1 MNHLE
6 NRDWGR
12 KLPKIDSFIK
22 KVKSKNKNKKRLD
35 TREFLNLIID
45 EEQQTIQLADT
56 KEYIGAI
63 AVSPINIFGVREKEQ
78 TKFINVFESFVN
90 NKKFG
95 CYQIYSSETG
105 SDTNAYTKQLNELQ
119 RPLSLNSDN
128 DRLRFELIENE
139 KKYISMQTSNHDLV
153 DKYFYIIFKHS
164 DKEELDKVK
173 HDAMYLLKSVFSARE
188 VDYYEH
194 IQTIYRYFNPFRSLY
209 EKKEIGPLSDLTV
222 GDYISPTGV
231 AVDKN
236 KLSQYIY
243 VDDVYCKTFHVFSYP
258 DFPFFAWL
266 SYLTGFNGVDFS
278 LHVEDCDSSR
288 LMKTYDKQYNNIC
301 KNYDKATKRSEQEK
315 LKNDMES
322 VELMIESLSRGSRKS
337 VSFVVTLRIAAT
349 SIEKLNEMESSL
361 IEATGNLNMLVRQGF
376 FDQKNLFYSTAPLC
390 CNTIKEYTKD
400 AVCNVL
406 SWGFPF
412 VFESL
417 NDQNLPI
424 LIGRSRS
431 MGGAIFY
438 NHLVKSKSRTNSNEV
453 VFGTTGSGKTYFL
466 MLLILHRFARGMK
479 QIIVDVEG
487 KQMNKLTKYLGGEV
501 INCSNGVLGIIN
513 PLQIRIT
520 IDDDDSGDKIP
531 LHRIYPLASHIQFLR
546 TFFGMY
552 FTGLD
557 RVLLSEVEDALEELY
572 KHWGYSFETTAEE
585 IVNKEPKDFPIMK
598 DLYEMMVERFEKAD
612 KNNLDKKNR
621 MEIAKNFIKRMA
633 VGADSPMF
641 NGHTN
646 ISLDND
652 TICFNLAGLQNKD
665 TTVLRTQY
673 YNILSYV
680 LTEVISGKFTKW
692 IQIYEDECH
701 VLMNKNM
708 PEVMQ
713 FQKLLIKVIRKY
725 NGGLTT
731 STQEIADMLND
742 SVKEFGAALLGNSNY
757 KFFFKQ
763 EAESIQYLKS
773 SKIISDK
780 DADYLQYAEIGQCH
794 MSLGAN
800 ALQIEVVLPDAC
812 KELFDSFL
820 LNETRS

>member
-1 MNHLE
+1 MNL
-6 NRDWGR
+6 
-12 KLPKIDSFIK
+12 L
-22 KVKSKNKNKKRLD
+22 
-35 TREFLNLIID
+35 ID
-45 EEQQTIQLADT
+45 EENETIQLADT

-63 AVSPINIFGVREKEQ
+63 AVSPLNIFGVREKEQ
-78 TKFINVFESFVN
+78 TKYINVLETFVN
-90 NKKFG
+90 NRKFTN
-95 CYQIYSSETG
+95 YQIFSSETG
-105 SDTNAYTKQLNELQ
+105 SDINTYLHQLSDLQKKMEL
-119 RPLSLNSDN
+119 SNDS
-128 DRLRFELIENE
+128 DRLRFELIEDE
-139 KKYISMQTSNHDLV
+139 KKYIQMQTGNRDLV
-153 DKYFYIIFKHS
+153 DKYFYIIFRHE
-164 DKEELDKVK
+164 DKEELERLK
-173 HDAMYLLKSVFSARE
+173 HDAMYLFKSMFSARD
-188 VDYYEH
+188 VDFYEH
-194 IQTIYRYFNPFRSLY
+194 LLTIYRYFNPFRSLY
-209 EKKEIGPLSDLTV
+209 ERKNIHHLKDLEIC
-222 GDYISPTGV
+222 DYISPIGIK
-231 AVDKN
+231 ADKD

-243 VDDVYCKTFHVFSYP
+243 IDGVYCKTFHVYSYP

-266 SYLTGFNGVDFS
+266 SYLTGFKGVDFS
-278 LHVEDCDSSR
+278 LHVEDCDSAR
-288 LMKTYDKQYNNIC
+288 LMKTYDKQYNNLC

-322 VELMIESLSRGSRKS
+322 VELMIESLSRGTKKA
-337 VSFVVTLRIAAT
+337 VSFVVTLRLEA
-349 SIEKLNEMESSL
+349 SSL
-361 IEATGNLNMLVRQGF
+361 EELVELENLLVQETSNLDMLIRQGF
-376 FDQKNLFYSTAPLC
+376 FDQRELFYSSAPLC
-390 CNTIKEYTKD
+390 CNRIKEYTKD
-400 AVCNVL
+400 VVCNVI

-412 VFESL
+412 VYESL
-417 NDQNLPI
+417 IDDNLPI

-453 VFGTTGSGKTYFL
+453 VFGCTGSGKTYFL
-466 MLLILHRFARGMK
+466 MYLILHRYSRGMK

-487 KQMNKLTKYLGGEV
+487 KQMNKLTKHLNGEV

-531 LHRIYPLASHIQFLR
+531 LHRIFPLASHIQFLR

-557 RVLLSEVEDALEELY
+557 RVLLSEVEDAMEELY
-572 KHWGYSFETTAEE
+572 KKWGYSFETTAEE
-585 IVNKEPKDFPIMK
+585 IVKKKPEDFPVMK
-598 DLYEMMVERFEKAD
+598 DLYDIMEERFEKAD
-612 KNNLDKKNR
+612 RNNLDKKNR
-621 MEIAKNFIKRMA
+621 MEIAKSFIKRMA

-680 LTEVISGKFTKW
+680 LTEVISGRFSKW

-731 STQEIADMLND
+731 STQEISDMLNE
-742 SVKEFGAALLGNSNY
+742 SVKEFGTALIGNSNY

-773 SKIISDK
+773 NKIISDK
-780 DADYLQYAEIGQCH
+780 DAEYLQYAEIGQCH

-800 ALQIEVVLPDAC
+800 ALQIEVVLPDKC
-812 KELFDSFL
+812 KELFDSFI
-820 LNETRS
+820 LNEQRS